1 LWGGFGLTNN
11 ADGVILL
18 FSSLLVV
25 DILAQ
30 ERIISNTNKKE
41 DAMEVKKGT
50 EPKDI
55 IQKILTIAVGQQ
67 GTFVVKGIN
76 YVVVR
81 LTVEPPKFR
90 LERQDKKYSLLGL
103 QGPMSGPVRAIS
115 IALQDL
121 ALM

>member
-1 LWGGFGLTNN
+1 MTNN